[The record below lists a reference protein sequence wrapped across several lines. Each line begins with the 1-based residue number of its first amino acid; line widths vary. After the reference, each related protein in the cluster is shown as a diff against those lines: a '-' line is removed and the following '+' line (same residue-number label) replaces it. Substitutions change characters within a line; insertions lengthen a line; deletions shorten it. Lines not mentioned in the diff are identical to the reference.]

1 MQIKK
6 NIAISDSGFLFN
18 PLSGDS
24 YSVNATGIEV
34 IKLLRA
40 GKNKEQIINELEK
53 EYRIDKNTLEKDLND
68 FGSLLETFK
77 LSE

>member
-24 YSVNATGIEV
+24 YSVNGTGIEV

-53 EYRIDKNTLEKDLND
+53 ECRIDKNTLEKDLND